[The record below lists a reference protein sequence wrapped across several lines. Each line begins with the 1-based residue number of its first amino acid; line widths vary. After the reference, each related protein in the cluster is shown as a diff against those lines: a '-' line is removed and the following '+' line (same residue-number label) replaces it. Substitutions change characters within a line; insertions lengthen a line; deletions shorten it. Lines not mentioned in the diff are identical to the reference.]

1 MEVADPVPEDVAIRL
16 LLEASEKLASDVDD
30 ERVAG
35 WEIIDD
41 LCNGRPEHVKRSWEV
56 ARGRLNREDDPE
68 VVESAVYALGRM
80 ASNDYEREHVIPEA
94 REFLLMQ
101 ADATSSDVRLA
112 VSRELPWFLGIA
124 EDARVLSAL
133 IDLTRDPE
141 DEIRDWA
148 TFGLGVLTDVDT
160 ADLRVALVDRLAD
173 DHEDTRDEA
182 MIGLARRSDPAVKD
196 TILAA
201 LGPGSVSNLA
211 VESAALLA
219 DDDFLPL
226 LIELRAWWDVD
237 PELLER
243 AISRCDPAQRAA
255 AEAVF
260 QRVQDGIRKEFDRSP
275 LHLIGVGAD
284 DDLGALDPLLR
295 VEWEDITGNVQVSF
309 FSLDHVLQRDDV
321 RGDVDVAARRMVEM
335 LDANSSPPITKLS
348 SE

>member
-1 MEVADPVPEDVAIRL
+1 MR
-16 LLEASEKLASDVDD
+16 
-30 ERVAG
+30 R
-35 WEIIDD
+35 
-41 LCNGRPEHVKRSWEV
+41 
-56 ARGRLNREDDPE
+56 
-68 VVESAVYALGRM
+68 ALP
-80 ASNDYEREHVIPEA
+80 APSHQ
-94 REFLLMQ
+94 Q
-101 ADATSSDVRLA
+101 A
-112 VSRELPWFLGIA
+112 
-124 EDARVLSAL
+124 
-133 IDLTRDPE
+133 
-141 DEIRDWA
+141 
-148 TFGLGVLTDVDT
+148 T
-160 ADLRVALVDRLAD
+160 A
-173 DHEDTRDEA
+173 
-182 MIGLARRSDPAVKD
+182 
-196 TILAA
+196 
-201 LGPGSVSNLA
+201 
-211 VESAALLA
+211 A